1 VRPLTQKWE
10 ADSSCVSCMI
20 DVCTAHRHPSRLFAP
35 CFALNSRASAVSRVP
50 HLFPLIFSLNEMRLR
65 SHTHTL
71 DRPHCLSRPRY
82 STWDLVQVLLT
93 PQVTDRM

>member
-50 HLFPLIFSLNEMRLR
+50 HLFPLMLTKRNALTLTH
-65 SHTHTL
+65 SH
-71 DRPHCLSRPRY
+71 
-82 STWDLVQVLLT
+82 
-93 PQVTDRM
+93 